1 MGYDK
6 GCGLMEEKIQEQS
19 NTNINRGKQQP
30 IMRGVVSETDR
41 LQKAMERT
49 SGKESGKENQKEETG
64 FSIQKQSIQK
74 ISGGERKT
82 GNIGLNELEK
92 QKLIEQYL
100 LQKNKNSPETNN
112 TKKSSPAAGSTLT
125 VPEKVLNK
133 LSGGLDALEETIEKT
148 PVIQEDNAENLATTE
163 INQGVGLLEKAEK
176 LAGKIPEHVLKK
188 KAIKEELERG
198 FEIGESLRQIGEN
211 GKTAREQIFQKN
223 EKAVRKI
230 ERKAEKRNRSESKKF
245 RKDLEKLDRKYNQK
259 IIQADSQKKAD
270 RLYEKKA
277 KEQLKADKKHTKKLS
292 KKTDKAAYKQVK
304 QHGGI
309 ESSAMAAMVSQTAMD
324 NRINKK
330 AYKQEVAQS
339 RKGISNGSHTSQLG
353 NTLKIRAGNIG
364 ENNRHIHMTTNPSRR
379 GERNTKILKKGEEK
393 ERTEKFIR
401 KQEKATGKK
410 AGKLEKKKQNRT
422 RKIENRAMI
431 RKAKMQFMVQTLL
444 DDKSSEKTAG
454 IELMKQIFAIRSRSL
469 VKRMA
474 GKAGHMILVILLGIV
489 QFFISV
495 LMSVLSLFITC
506 LFPVVLVG
514 VCVLTIYSAI
524 AYIGGFFN
532 TGGGGVLT
540 VAETEINLMDRAN
553 DLFDDFSSQIS
564 SYHNQSR
571 VVKNTETEY
580 VEETYTITY
589 PYSTKP
595 EKGDFLTGYFS
606 MISETQAGDLTNG
619 EDILPYLNINT
630 AVENNT
636 LNQVF
641 GQMNYFGT
649 ETYSETSRKELIGY
663 EQKKVVEQ
671 VMTGYRDITESH
683 SVSAD
688 NFIYDYGTAAGNG
701 SIYLGVDMED
711 SYESYIQLSD
721 EQLSQKRMYCYLYT
735 TSNNKIPL
743 GCELS
748 LDVTYKNNRNQDV
761 TVTLKMQVV
770 GIDTSGRNLYRN
782 APHIK
787 LFGKTVTKLDIAE
800 LLPVYR
806 MVLYQS
812 RRGIERFGNFKSQT
826 AYDYETTRQVPVYE
840 TRERYV
846 DDMDKPIYKTYTYKK
861 YSKPVYYL
869 SARVWYSRYS
879 SSLSEKQKETYQ
891 ECVELY
897 HNKTY

>member
-1 MGYDK
+1 
-6 GCGLMEEKIQEQS
+6 MEEKIQEQS

-64 FSIQKQSIQK
+64 FSMQKQSIQK

-112 TKKSSPAAGSTLT
+112 TKKSSPAAGSALT

-230 ERKAEKRNRSESKKF
+230 ERKAEKRNRSESKKL

-309 ESSAMAAMVSQTAMD
+309 ESAAMAAMVSQTAMD

-401 KQEKATGKK
+401 KQEKAAGKK

-474 GKAGHMILVILLGIV
+474 GKAGHMLLVMLLGIV

-540 VAETEINLMDRAN
+540 VAKTEINLMDRAN

-564 SYHNQSR
+564 SYRNQSR

-580 VEETYTITY
+580 IEETYTITY

-663 EQKKVVEQ
+663 EQKKVIEQ

-782 APHIK
+782 VPHIK

-846 DDMDKPIYKTYTYKK
+846 DDMDKPIYKTYIYKK

>member
-1 MGYDK
+1 
-6 GCGLMEEKIQEQS
+6 MEEKIQEQKYIG
-19 NTNINRGKQQP
+19 INSGKQQP
-30 IMRGVVSETDR
+30 VMRGVASETDR
-41 LQKAMERT
+41 LQKAIQRT
-49 SGKESGKENQKEETG
+49 SGKESGKENQKEENG
-64 FSIQKQSIQK
+64 FSMQELDIQK

-100 LQKNKNSPETNN
+100 LQKNKNSKETNN
-112 TKKSSPAAGSTLT
+112 PKKSSSAADSILT
-125 VPEKVLNK
+125 VPEKILDK

-163 INQGVGLLEKAEK
+163 INQSVELLEKAEK
-176 LAGKIPEHVLKK
+176 LGAKIPEHVLKK
-188 KAIKEELERG
+188 KMIKEELQRG
-198 FEIGESLRQIGEN
+198 FEIGESLRQTGEN

-223 EKAVRKI
+223 EKVIRKI
-230 ERKAEKRNRSESKKF
+230 EKKAEKRNRSESKKL
-245 RKDLEKLDRKYNQK
+245 RKDLEKLDKKYDQK

-270 RLYEKKA
+270 KLYKEKA
-277 KEQLKADKKHTKKLS
+277 KKQLKADKKHTQKLS

-304 QHGGI
+304 KHGGV
-309 ESSAMAAMVSQTAMD
+309 ESAAMAAMVSQMAMD
-324 NRINKK
+324 NRIKKK
-330 AYKQEVAQS
+330 AYKQEAAQS

-353 NTLKIRAGNIG
+353 DTLKIRAGNIG
-364 ENNRHIHMTTNPSRR
+364 ENNRHIHMTTAPSRR
-379 GERNTKILKKGEEK
+379 GEKNTKILKKGDEK
-393 ERTEKFIR
+393 KRTEKFIQ
-401 KQEKATGKK
+401 KQEKVSGKK
-410 AGKLEKKKQNRT
+410 AGKLEKKNQKRT

-444 DDKSSEKTAG
+444 SDEKNSEKTAG
-454 IELMKQIFAIRSRSL
+454 IELMKQIFTIRSRSL

-474 GKAGHMILVILLGIV
+474 GKAGHMLLIMLLGIV
-489 QFFISV
+489 QFFISM
-495 LMSVLSLFITC
+495 LMSVISLFITC

-514 VCVLTIYSAI
+514 ACVLTIYSAI

-532 TGGGGVLT
+532 TGGGGILT
-540 VAETEINLMDRAN
+540 VAETEINLMDKAN
-553 DLFDDFSSQIS
+553 DLFDDFSTQIS
-564 SYHNQSR
+564 SYQKSR
-571 VVKNTETEY
+571 VVKNTEFEY

-595 EKGDFLTGYFS
+595 QKGDFLTGYFS

-641 GQMNYFGT
+641 DQMNYFGT
-649 ETYSETSRKELIGY
+649 ETYSETSRREQIGY

-671 VMTGYRDITESH
+671 VMTGYQSITESH
-683 SVSAD
+683 SVSA
-688 NFIYDYGTAAGNG
+688 NSAIYDYGTAAGNG
-701 SIYLGVDMED
+701 SIYLGVDMTE

-748 LDVTYKNNRNQDV
+748 LDVSYKNSQNEDV
-761 TVTLKMQVV
+761 PVTLKMQVV
-770 GIDTSGRNLYRN
+770 GIDTSGKNLYRN
-782 APHIK
+782 SPHIK
-787 LFGKTVTKLDIAE
+787 LFGKTVTKLDITE
-800 LLPVYR
+800 LLSVYR
-806 MVLYQS
+806 MILVQN
-812 RRGIERFGNFKSQT
+812 RRGIERFGNFKSHT
-826 AYDYETTRQVPVYE
+826 TYDYETTRQVPVYE

-879 SSLSEKQKETYQ
+879 SSLSEKQKETYR

>member
-41 LQKAMERT
+41 LQKAMQKT
-49 SGKESGKENQKEETG
+49 SEKETWKENQKEETG

-230 ERKAEKRNRSESKKF
+230 ERKAEKRNRSESKKL

-292 KKTDKAAYKQVK
+292 KKTYKAAYKQVK

-309 ESSAMAAMVSQTAMD
+309 ESAVMAAMVSQTAMN

-379 GERNTKILKKGEEK
+379 GERNTKILKKGEKK

-474 GKAGHMILVILLGIV
+474 GKAGHMILVMLLGIV

-564 SYHNQSR
+564 SYRNQSR

-580 VEETYTITY
+580 IEETYTITY

-663 EQKKVVEQ
+663 EQKKVIEQ

-846 DDMDKPIYKTYTYKK
+846 DDMEKPIYKAYIYKK

-869 SARVWYSRYS
+869 SAKVWYSRYS

>member
-1 MGYDK
+1 M
-6 GCGLMEEKIQEQS
+6 
-19 NTNINRGKQQP
+19 
-30 IMRGVVSETDR
+30 
-41 LQKAMERT
+41 
-49 SGKESGKENQKEETG
+49 
-64 FSIQKQSIQK
+64 
-74 ISGGERKT
+74 
-82 GNIGLNELEK
+82 
-92 QKLIEQYL
+92 
-100 LQKNKNSPETNN
+100 
-112 TKKSSPAAGSTLT
+112 
-125 VPEKVLNK
+125 
-133 LSGGLDALEETIEKT
+133 
-148 PVIQEDNAENLATTE
+148 
-163 INQGVGLLEKAEK
+163 
-176 LAGKIPEHVLKK
+176 
-188 KAIKEELERG
+188 
-198 FEIGESLRQIGEN
+198 
-211 GKTAREQIFQKN
+211 
-223 EKAVRKI
+223 
-230 ERKAEKRNRSESKKF
+230 
-245 RKDLEKLDRKYNQK
+245 EKLDRKYNQK

-292 KKTDKAAYKQVK
+292 KKTYKAAYKQVK

-309 ESSAMAAMVSQTAMD
+309 ESAVMAAMVSQTAMN

-379 GERNTKILKKGEEK
+379 GERNTKILKKGEKK

-474 GKAGHMILVILLGIV
+474 GKAGHMILVMLLGIV

-564 SYHNQSR
+564 SYRNQSR

-580 VEETYTITY
+580 IEETYTITY

-663 EQKKVVEQ
+663 EQKKVIEQ

-846 DDMDKPIYKTYTYKK
+846 DDMEKPIYKAYIYKK

-869 SARVWYSRYS
+869 SAKVWYSRYS

>member
-1 MGYDK
+1 
-6 GCGLMEEKIQEQS
+6 MEEKIQGQS
-19 NTNINRGKQQP
+19 NININREKQQTV
-30 IMRGVVSETDR
+30 MRGVESETDR

-64 FSIQKQSIQK
+64 FSMQKQSIQK

-112 TKKSSPAAGSTLT
+112 TKKSSPAAGSALT

-230 ERKAEKRNRSESKKF
+230 ERKAEKRNRSESKKL

-277 KEQLKADKKHTKKLS
+277 KERLKADKKHTKKLS

-309 ESSAMAAMVSQTAMD
+309 ESAAMAAMVSQTAMD

-401 KQEKATGKK
+401 KQEKAAGKK

-454 IELMKQIFAIRSRSL
+454 IELMKQIFAIKSRSL

-474 GKAGHMILVILLGIV
+474 GKAGHMLLVMLLGIV

-846 DDMDKPIYKTYTYKK
+846 DDMEKPIYKTYIYKK

-869 SARVWYSRYS
+869 SAKVWYSRYS
-879 SSLSEKQKETYQ
+879 FSLSEKQKETYQ

>member
-1 MGYDK
+1 MGK
-6 GCGLMEEKIQEQS
+6 KIQGQS
-19 NTNINRGKQQP
+19 NININREKQQTV
-30 IMRGVVSETDR
+30 MRGVESETDR

-112 TKKSSPAAGSTLT
+112 TKKSSPAAGSALT

-230 ERKAEKRNRSESKKF
+230 ERKAEKRNRSESKKL

-309 ESSAMAAMVSQTAMD
+309 ESAAMAAMVSQTAMD

-401 KQEKATGKK
+401 KQEKAAGKK

-474 GKAGHMILVILLGIV
+474 GKAGHMILVMLLGIV

-564 SYHNQSR
+564 SYRNQSR

-671 VMTGYRDITESH
+671 VMIGYRDITESH

-711 SYESYIQLSD
+711 SYESYIQLSE

-846 DDMDKPIYKTYTYKK
+846 DDMEKPIYKTYIYKK

-869 SARVWYSRYS
+869 SAKVWYSRYS

>member
-1 MGYDK
+1 MGK
-6 GCGLMEEKIQEQS
+6 KIQGQS
-19 NTNINRGKQQP
+19 NININREKQQTV
-30 IMRGVVSETDR
+30 MRGVESETDR

-112 TKKSSPAAGSTLT
+112 TKKSSPAAGSALT

-223 EKAVRKI
+223 EKAVHKI
-230 ERKAEKRNRSESKKF
+230 ERKAEKRNRSESKKL

-270 RLYEKKA
+270 KLYEKKA

-304 QHGGI
+304 QHGGV
-309 ESSAMAAMVSQTAMD
+309 ESAAMAAMVSQTAMD

-401 KQEKATGKK
+401 KQEKAAGKK

-474 GKAGHMILVILLGIV
+474 GKAGHMLLVMLLGIV

-564 SYHNQSR
+564 SYRNQSR

-595 EKGDFLTGYFS
+595 EKGDFLTGYFT

-787 LFGKTVTKLDIAE
+787 LFGKTVTKLDITE

-846 DDMDKPIYKTYTYKK
+846 DDMDKPIYKTYIYKK

>member
-1 MGYDK
+1 
-6 GCGLMEEKIQEQS
+6 MEEKIQEQS

-41 LQKAMERT
+41 LQKAMQKT
-49 SGKESGKENQKEETG
+49 SEKETWKENQKEETG

-112 TKKSSPAAGSTLT
+112 TKKSSPAAGSALT

-148 PVIQEDNAENLATTE
+148 PMIQEDNAENLATTE

-309 ESSAMAAMVSQTAMD
+309 ESAAMAAMVSQTAMD

-401 KQEKATGKK
+401 KQEKAAGKK

-474 GKAGHMILVILLGIV
+474 GKAGHMLLVMLLGIV

-540 VAETEINLMDRAN
+540 VAETEINLMEKAN
-553 DLFDDFSSQIS
+553 DLFDDFSGQIS
-564 SYHNQSR
+564 SYQNQSR
-571 VVKNTETEY
+571 VVKNTKTEY
-580 VEETYTITY
+580 VQETYTITY

-595 EKGDFLTGYFS
+595 QKGDFLTGYFS
-606 MISETQAGDLTNG
+606 MISETQVGDLTNG

-641 GQMNYFGT
+641 GQMNYFGP
-649 ETYSETSRKELIGY
+649 ETYHETSRRELIGY

-671 VMTGYRDITESH
+671 VMTGYKDITESH
-683 SVSAD
+683 SVPAD
-688 NFIYDYGTAAGNG
+688 SFIYDYGTVAGNG

-711 SYESYIQLSD
+711 TYESYIQISD

-770 GIDTSGRNLYRN
+770 GIDTSGKNLYRN

-787 LFGKTVTKLDIAE
+787 LFGKTVTKLDITE

-812 RRGIERFGNFKSQT
+812 KRGIERFGNFKSQT

-846 DDMDKPIYKTYTYKK
+846 DDMEKPIYKTYTYKK
-861 YSKPVYYL
+861 YNKPVYYL

-891 ECVELY
+891 QCVELY

>member
-1 MGYDK
+1 
-6 GCGLMEEKIQEQS
+6 MEEKIQGQS
-19 NTNINRGKQQP
+19 NTNINHGKQP
-30 IMRGVVSETDR
+30 VIRGVVSETDR
-41 LQKAMERT
+41 LHKAMERT
-49 SGKESGKENQKEETG
+49 SGEK
-64 FSIQKQSIQK
+64 
-74 ISGGERKT
+74 RKT

-92 QKLIEQYL
+92 QKLIEQYIV
-100 LQKNKNSPETNN
+100 QKNKNSSETKNP
-112 TKKSSPAAGSTLT
+112 KKSSLAGSSALTL
-125 VPEKVLNK
+125 PEYALDK

-163 INQGVGLLEKAEK
+163 INQSVELLEKTEK

-188 KAIKEELERG
+188 KAIKEELKRG
-198 FEIGESLRQIGEN
+198 FEIGESLRQTGEN

-223 EKAVRKI
+223 EKAVCKI
-230 ERKAEKRNRSESKKF
+230 ERKAEKRNRSESKKLG
-245 RKDLEKLDRKYNQK
+245 KDLEKLERKYNQK

-304 QHGGI
+304 KHGGV
-309 ESSAMAAMVSQTAMD
+309 ESAAMAAMVSQTAMD

-330 AYKQEVAQS
+330 TYKQEVIKN
-339 RKGISNGSHTSQLG
+339 RKGISNGSHTSQSG
-353 NTLKIRAGNIG
+353 DTLKIRAGNIG

-393 ERTEKFIR
+393 ERTEKFIQ
-401 KQEKATGKK
+401 KQEKAAGKK
-410 AGKLEKKKQNRT
+410 VGKLERKKQNRT

-474 GKAGHMILVILLGIV
+474 GKAGHMLLVMLLGIV

-564 SYHNQSR
+564 SYRNQSR

-595 EKGDFLTGYFS
+595 EKGDFLTGYFT

-787 LFGKTVTKLDIAE
+787 LFGKTVTKLDITE

-846 DDMDKPIYKTYTYKK
+846 DDMDKPIYKTYIYKK

>member
-1 MGYDK
+1 
-6 GCGLMEEKIQEQS
+6 MEEKIQGQS
-19 NTNINRGKQQP
+19 NTNINRGKQP
-30 IMRGVVSETDR
+30 VIRGVVSETDR
-41 LQKAMERT
+41 LHKAMERT
-49 SGKESGKENQKEETG
+49 SGEK
-64 FSIQKQSIQK
+64 
-74 ISGGERKT
+74 RKT

-92 QKLIEQYL
+92 QKLIEQYIV
-100 LQKNKNSPETNN
+100 QKNKNSSETKNP
-112 TKKSSPAAGSTLT
+112 KKSSLAGSSALTL
-125 VPEKVLNK
+125 PEKALDK

-163 INQGVGLLEKAEK
+163 INQSVELLEKTEK

-188 KAIKEELERG
+188 KAIKEELKRG
-198 FEIGESLRQIGEN
+198 FEIGESLRQTGEN

-223 EKAVRKI
+223 EKAVCKI
-230 ERKAEKRNRSESKKF
+230 ERKAEKRNRSESKKLG
-245 RKDLEKLDRKYNQK
+245 KDLEKLERKYNQK

-304 QHGGI
+304 KHGGV
-309 ESSAMAAMVSQTAMD
+309 ESAAMAAMVSQTAMD

-330 AYKQEVAQS
+330 TYKQEVIKN
-339 RKGISNGSHTSQLG
+339 RKGISNGSHTSQSG
-353 NTLKIRAGNIG
+353 DTLKIRAGNIG

-393 ERTEKFIR
+393 ERTEKFIQ
-401 KQEKATGKK
+401 KQEKAAGKK
-410 AGKLEKKKQNRT
+410 VGKLERKKQNRT

-444 DDKSSEKTAG
+444 SDEKNSEKTAG

-474 GKAGHMILVILLGIV
+474 GKAGHMILVMLLGIV

-532 TGGGGVLT
+532 TGGRGVLT

-553 DLFDDFSSQIS
+553 DLFDDFSGQIS
-564 SYHNQSR
+564 SYQNQSR

-619 EDILPYLNINT
+619 NDILPYLNINT

-649 ETYSETSRKELIGY
+649 ETYSETSRRELIGY
-663 EQKKVVEQ
+663 EQKKVTKQ
-671 VMTGYRDITESH
+671 VMTGYQSITESH
-683 SVSAD
+683 SVPAD
-688 NFIYDYGTAAGNG
+688 SPIYDYGTAAGNG
-701 SIYLGVDMED
+701 SIYLGVDMIE
-711 SYESYIQLSD
+711 SYEEYIQLPA
-721 EQLSQKRMYCYLYT
+721 ELLSEKRMYCYLYT

-748 LDVTYKNNRNQDV
+748 LDVSYKNSQNEDV
-761 TVTLKMQVV
+761 PVTLKMQVV

-782 APHIK
+782 SPHIK
-787 LFGKTVTKLDIAE
+787 LFNQTLTNLEGPE
-800 LLPVYR
+800 LLQAYKVLVYR
-806 MVLYQS
+806 
-812 RRGIERFGNFKSQT
+812 RTKGIDRFGNFKSLT
-826 AYDYETTRQVPVYE
+826 AYTYETTRQVPVYE

-846 DDMDKPIYKTYTYKK
+846 DDMEKPIYKTYIYKK

-879 SSLSEKQKETYQ
+879 SFLSEKQKETYQ

>member
-1 MGYDK
+1 
-6 GCGLMEEKIQEQS
+6 MEEKIQEQS

-41 LQKAMERT
+41 LQKAMQKT
-49 SGKESGKENQKEETG
+49 SEKETWKENQKEETG
-64 FSIQKQSIQK
+64 FSMQKQSIQK

-112 TKKSSPAAGSTLT
+112 TKKSSPAAGSALT

-292 KKTDKAAYKQVK
+292 KKTNKAAYKQVK

-309 ESSAMAAMVSQTAMD
+309 ESAAMAAMVSQTAMD

-339 RKGISNGSHTSQLG
+339 RKGISDGSHTSQLG

-401 KQEKATGKK
+401 KQEKAAGKK

-474 GKAGHMILVILLGIV
+474 GKAGHMLLVMLLGIV

-564 SYHNQSR
+564 SYQDQSR

-787 LFGKTVTKLDIAE
+787 LFGKTVTKLDITE

-846 DDMDKPIYKTYTYKK
+846 DDMDKPIYKTYIYKK

-869 SARVWYSRYS
+869 SAKVWYSRYS

>member
-6 GCGLMEEKIQEQS
+6 GCGLVEEKIQEQK
-19 NTNINRGKQQP
+19 NIGINSGKQQP
-30 IMRGVVSETDR
+30 VMRGVVSETDR
-41 LQKAMERT
+41 LQKAMQRT
-49 SGKESGKENQKEETG
+49 SGQASGKENQKEENS
-64 FSIQKQSIQK
+64 FSMQELDIQK
-74 ISGGERKT
+74 ISGEERKT
-82 GNIGLNELEK
+82 RNIGLNELEK

-100 LQKNKNSPETNN
+100 LQKNKNSKETNN
-112 TKKSSPAAGSTLT
+112 SKKSSPAADSILT
-125 VPEKVLNK
+125 VPEKVLDK

-163 INQGVGLLEKAEK
+163 INQSVELLEKAEK
-176 LAGKIPEHVLKK
+176 LGAKIPEHILKK
-188 KAIKEELERG
+188 KAIKEELDRG

-223 EKAVRKI
+223 EKVIRKI
-230 ERKAEKRNRSESKKF
+230 EKKADKRNQSESKKL
-245 RKDLEKLDRKYNQK
+245 RKDLEKLDKKYDQK

-270 RLYEKKA
+270 KLYKKKEKK
-277 KEQLKADKKHTKKLS
+277 QLKANKKHTEKLS

-304 QHGGI
+304 KHGGV
-309 ESSAMAAMVSQTAMD
+309 ESAAMAAMVSQTAMD
-324 NRINKK
+324 NRIKKK

-339 RKGISNGSHTSQLG
+339 RKGISKGSHTSQLG
-353 NTLKIRAGNIG
+353 DTLKIRAGNIG
-364 ENNRHIHMTTNPSRR
+364 ENNRHIHMTTAPSRW
-379 GERNTKILKKGEEK
+379 GEKNTKILKKGDEK
-393 ERTEKFIR
+393 ERTEKFIQ
-401 KQEKATGKK
+401 KQEKEAGKK
-410 AGKLEKKKQNRT
+410 AGKLEKKNQKRT

-444 DDKSSEKTAG
+444 SDEKNSEKTAG
-454 IELMKQIFAIRSRSL
+454 IELMKQLFTIRSRSL

-474 GKAGHMILVILLGIV
+474 GKAGHMIFIMLLGIV
-489 QFFISV
+489 QFFISM
-495 LMSVLSLFITC
+495 LMSVISLFITC

-514 VCVLTIYSAI
+514 ACVLTIYSAI

-540 VAETEINLMDRAN
+540 VAETEINLMDKAN
-553 DLFDDFSSQIS
+553 DLFDDFSTQIS
-564 SYHNQSR
+564 SYQKSR

-595 EKGDFLTGYFS
+595 QKGDFLTGYFS

-630 AVENNT
+630 VVENNMLT
-636 LNQVF
+636 QVF
-641 GQMNYFGT
+641 DQMNYFGT

-663 EQKKVVEQ
+663 EQKKVMEQ
-671 VMTGYRDITESH
+671 VMTGYQSITESR
-683 SVSAD
+683 SVSA
-688 NFIYDYGTAAGNG
+688 NSAIYDYGTAAGNG
-701 SIYLGVDMED
+701 SIYLGVDMTE

-761 TVTLKMQVV
+761 PVTLKMQVV
-770 GIDTSGRNLYRN
+770 GIDTSGENLYRN
-782 APHIK
+782 SPHIK
-787 LFGKTVTKLDIAE
+787 LFNQTLANLEGPE
-800 LLPVYR
+800 LLQAYKVLVYR
-806 MVLYQS
+806 
-812 RRGIERFGNFKSQT
+812 RTKGIDRFGNFKSLT
-826 AYDYETTRQVPVYE
+826 AYTYETTRQIPVYE

-846 DDMDKPIYKTYTYKK
+846 DDMEKPIYKTYTYKK

-879 SSLSEKQKETYQ
+879 SSLSEKQKETYR

>member
-1 MGYDK
+1 
-6 GCGLMEEKIQEQS
+6 MEEKIQEQS

>member
-1 MGYDK
+1 
-6 GCGLMEEKIQEQS
+6 MEEKIQEQS

-41 LQKAMERT
+41 LQKAMEKT
-49 SGKESGKENQKEETG
+49 SEKETWKENQKEETG

-112 TKKSSPAAGSTLT
+112 TKKSSPAAGSALT

-309 ESSAMAAMVSQTAMD
+309 ESAAMAAMVSQTAMD

-401 KQEKATGKK
+401 KQEKAAGKK

-474 GKAGHMILVILLGIV
+474 GKAGHMLLVMLLGIV

-564 SYHNQSR
+564 SYRNQSR

-595 EKGDFLTGYFS
+595 EKGDFLTGYFT

-787 LFGKTVTKLDIAE
+787 LFGKTVTKLDITE

-846 DDMDKPIYKTYTYKK
+846 DDMDKPIYKTYIYKK

>member
-1 MGYDK
+1 
-6 GCGLMEEKIQEQS
+6 
-19 NTNINRGKQQP
+19 
-30 IMRGVVSETDR
+30 
-41 LQKAMERT
+41 MERT
-49 SGKESGKENQKEETG
+49 SGEK
-64 FSIQKQSIQK
+64 
-74 ISGGERKT
+74 RKT

-92 QKLIEQYL
+92 QKLIEQYIV
-100 LQKNKNSPETNN
+100 QKNKNSSETKNP
-112 TKKSSPAAGSTLT
+112 KKSSLAGSSALTL
-125 VPEKVLNK
+125 PEKALDK

-163 INQGVGLLEKAEK
+163 INQSVELLEKTEK

-188 KAIKEELERG
+188 KAIKEELKRG
-198 FEIGESLRQIGEN
+198 FEIGESLRQTGEN

-223 EKAVRKI
+223 EKAVCKI
-230 ERKAEKRNRSESKKF
+230 ERKAEKRNRSESKKLG
-245 RKDLEKLDRKYNQK
+245 KDLEKLERKYNQK

-304 QHGGI
+304 QHGGV
-309 ESSAMAAMVSQTAMD
+309 ESAAMAAMVSQTAMD

-393 ERTEKFIR
+393 ERTEKFIQ
-401 KQEKATGKK
+401 KQEKAAGKK
-410 AGKLEKKKQNRT
+410 VGKLERKKQNRT

-474 GKAGHMILVILLGIV
+474 GKAGHMLLVMLLGIV

-564 SYHNQSR
+564 SYRNQSR

-595 EKGDFLTGYFS
+595 EKGDFLTGYFT

-630 AVENNT
+630 AVENNI

-649 ETYSETSRKELIGY
+649 ETYSETSRRELIGY
-663 EQKKVVEQ
+663 EQKKITEQ

-701 SIYLGVDMED
+701 SIYLGVDMIE
-711 SYESYIQLSD
+711 SYEEYIQLPA
-721 EQLSQKRMYCYLYT
+721 ELLSEKRMYCYLYT

-748 LDVTYKNNRNQDV
+748 LDVSYKNSQNEDV
-761 TVTLKMQVV
+761 PVTLKMQVV

-782 APHIK
+782 SPHIK
-787 LFGKTVTKLDIAE
+787 LFNQTLTNLEGPE
-800 LLPVYR
+800 LLQAYKVLVYR
-806 MVLYQS
+806 
-812 RRGIERFGNFKSQT
+812 RTKGIDRFGNFKSLT
-826 AYDYETTRQVPVYE
+826 AYTYETTRQVPVYE

-846 DDMDKPIYKTYTYKK
+846 DDMEKPIYKTYIYKK

>member
-1 MGYDK
+1 
-6 GCGLMEEKIQEQS
+6 MEEKIQEQS
-19 NTNINRGKQQP
+19 NTNINRGKQP
-30 IMRGVVSETDR
+30 VMRGVVSETDR
-41 LQKAMERT
+41 LQKAMQKT

-64 FSIQKQSIQK
+64 FSMREPNTQK

-92 QKLIEQYL
+92 QKLIEQYI
-100 LQKNKNSPETNN
+100 LQKNKNSSETKNP
-112 TKKSSPAAGSTLT
+112 KKSSLAGSDVLT
-125 VPEKVLNK
+125 VPEKVLDK
-133 LSGGLDALEETIEKT
+133 LSGGLDALEETIEKI
-148 PVIQEDNAENLATTE
+148 PVIQENDAENLAAAE
-163 INQGVGLLEKAEK
+163 INQSVELLEKAEK
-176 LAGKIPEHVLKK
+176 LAAKIPEHILKK

-198 FEIGESLRQIGEN
+198 FEIGESLRQMGEN
-211 GKTAREQIFQKN
+211 GKTAREQIFQENQK
-223 EKAVRKI
+223 VIRKI
-230 ERKAEKRNRSESKKF
+230 EKKAEKRNRSESKKL
-245 RKDLEKLDRKYNQK
+245 RKNLEKIDRKYDQK
-259 IIQADSQKKAD
+259 IRQADSQKKAD
-270 RLYEKKA
+270 RLYKEKA
-277 KEQLKADKKHTKKLS
+277 KKQLKADKKHTEKLS
-292 KKTDKAAYKQVK
+292 KKTDKAAYKQIK
-304 QHGGI
+304 KHGGV
-309 ESSAMAAMVSQTAMD
+309 ESAAMAAMVSQTAMD

-330 AYKQEVAQS
+330 AYKQEVTQN
-339 RKGISNGSHTSQLG
+339 RKGISNGSHTSQSG
-353 NTLKIRAGNIG
+353 DTLKIRAGNIG
-364 ENNRHIHMTTNPSRR
+364 ENNRHIHMTANPSRR
-379 GERNTKILKKGEEK
+379 GEKNTKILRKGNEK
-393 ERTEKFIR
+393 ERTEKFIQ
-401 KQEKATGKK
+401 KQEKAAGKK
-410 AGKLEKKKQNRT
+410 VGKLEKKKQNRT

-444 DDKSSEKTAG
+444 SDGKNSEKTAG
-454 IELMKQIFAIRSRSL
+454 IELMKQIFMIKSRSL
-469 VKRMA
+469 AKRIA
-474 GKAGHMILVILLGIV
+474 GKAGHMILILLLGIV
-489 QFFISV
+489 QFFISM
-495 LMSVLSLFITC
+495 LMSVISLFITC

-514 VCVLTIYSAI
+514 ACVLTIYSAI
-524 AYIGGFFN
+524 AYIGGFFD

-540 VAETEINLMDRAN
+540 VAETEINLMDKAN
-553 DLFDDFSSQIS
+553 DLFGDFSSQIS
-564 SYHNQSR
+564 SYQNQSR

-580 VEETYTITY
+580 VQETYTITY

-595 EKGDFLTGYFS
+595 QKGDFLTGYFS

-641 GQMNYFGT
+641 GQMNYFGP
-649 ETYSETSRKELIGY
+649 ETYRETSRRELIGY

-671 VMTGYRDITESH
+671 VMTGYKDITESH
-683 SVSAD
+683 SVPAD
-688 NFIYDYGTAAGNG
+688 SFIYDYGTVAGNG

-711 SYESYIQLSD
+711 TYESYIQISD

-770 GIDTSGRNLYRN
+770 GIDTSGKNLYRN

-787 LFGKTVTKLDIAE
+787 LFGKTVTKLDITE

-812 RRGIERFGNFKSQT
+812 KRGIERFGNFKSQT

-846 DDMDKPIYKTYTYKK
+846 DDMEKPIYKTYTYKK

-879 SSLSEKQKETYQ
+879 SLLSEKQKETYQ

>member
-6 GCGLMEEKIQEQS
+6 GCGLMGKKIQGQS
-19 NTNINRGKQQP
+19 NININREKQQTV
-30 IMRGVVSETDR
+30 MRGVESETDR

-49 SGKESGKENQKEETG
+49 SGKESGKENQKEETS

-74 ISGGERKT
+74 ISGRERKT

-112 TKKSSPAAGSTLT
+112 TKKSSPAAGSALT

-230 ERKAEKRNRSESKKF
+230 ERKAEKRNRSESKKL

-309 ESSAMAAMVSQTAMD
+309 ESAAMAAMVSQTAMD

-379 GERNTKILKKGEEK
+379 GERNTKILKKGEKK

-474 GKAGHMILVILLGIV
+474 GKAGHMILVMLLGIV

-564 SYHNQSR
+564 SYRNQSR

-595 EKGDFLTGYFS
+595 EKGDFLTGYFT

-683 SVSAD
+683 SVPAD
-688 NFIYDYGTAAGNG
+688 SPIYDYGTAAGNG

-787 LFGKTVTKLDIAE
+787 LFGKTVTKLDITE

-846 DDMDKPIYKTYTYKK
+846 DDMDKPIYKTYIYKK

-869 SARVWYSRYS
+869 SAKVWYSRYS

>member
-1 MGYDK
+1 MGK
-6 GCGLMEEKIQEQS
+6 KIQGQS
-19 NTNINRGKQQP
+19 NININREKQQTV
-30 IMRGVVSETDR
+30 MRGVESETDR

-82 GNIGLNELEK
+82 RNIGLNELEK

-112 TKKSSPAAGSTLT
+112 TKKSSPAAGSALT

-230 ERKAEKRNRSESKKF
+230 ERKAEKRNRSESKKL

-309 ESSAMAAMVSQTAMD
+309 ESAAMAAMVSQTAMD

-401 KQEKATGKK
+401 KQEKAAGKK

-474 GKAGHMILVILLGIV
+474 GKAGHMILVMLLGIV

-564 SYHNQSR
+564 SYRNQSR

-671 VMTGYRDITESH
+671 VMIGYRDITESH

-711 SYESYIQLSD
+711 SYESYIQLSE

-846 DDMDKPIYKTYTYKK
+846 DDMEKPIYKTYIYKK

-869 SARVWYSRYS
+869 SAKVWYSRYS

>member
-1 MGYDK
+1 
-6 GCGLMEEKIQEQS
+6 MEEKIQGQS
-19 NTNINRGKQQP
+19 NTNINRGKQP
-30 IMRGVVSETDR
+30 VIRGVVSETDR
-41 LQKAMERT
+41 LHKAMERT
-49 SGKESGKENQKEETG
+49 SGEK
-64 FSIQKQSIQK
+64 
-74 ISGGERKT
+74 RKT

-92 QKLIEQYL
+92 QKLIEQYIV
-100 LQKNKNSPETNN
+100 QKNKNSSETKNP
-112 TKKSSPAAGSTLT
+112 KKSSLAGSSALTL
-125 VPEKVLNK
+125 PEKALDK

-163 INQGVGLLEKAEK
+163 INQSVELLEKTEK

-188 KAIKEELERG
+188 KAIKEELKRG
-198 FEIGESLRQIGEN
+198 FEIGESLRQTGEN
-211 GKTAREQIFQKN
+211 GKTAREQIFQEN
-223 EKAVRKI
+223 EKAVCKI
-230 ERKAEKRNRSESKKF
+230 EKKAEKRNRSESKKLG
-245 RKDLEKLDRKYNQK
+245 KDLEKLERKYNQK

-304 QHGGI
+304 KHGGV
-309 ESSAMAAMVSQTAMD
+309 ESAAMAAMVSQTAMD

-330 AYKQEVAQS
+330 TYKQEVIKN
-339 RKGISNGSHTSQLG
+339 RKGISNGSHTSQSG
-353 NTLKIRAGNIG
+353 DTLKIRAGNIG

-393 ERTEKFIR
+393 ERTEKFIQ
-401 KQEKATGKK
+401 KQEKAAGKK
-410 AGKLEKKKQNRT
+410 VGKLERKKQNRT

-444 DDKSSEKTAG
+444 SDEKNSEKTAG

-474 GKAGHMILVILLGIV
+474 GKAGHMILVMLLGIV

-532 TGGGGVLT
+532 TGGRGVLT

-553 DLFDDFSSQIS
+553 DLFDDFSGQIS
-564 SYHNQSR
+564 SYQNQSR

-619 EDILPYLNINT
+619 NDILPYLNINT

-649 ETYSETSRKELIGY
+649 ETYSETSRRELIGY
-663 EQKKVVEQ
+663 EQKKVTEQ
-671 VMTGYRDITESH
+671 VMTGYQSITESH
-683 SVSAD
+683 SVPAD
-688 NFIYDYGTAAGNG
+688 SPIYDYGTAAGNG
-701 SIYLGVDMED
+701 SIYLGVDMIE
-711 SYESYIQLSD
+711 SYEEYIQLPA
-721 EQLSQKRMYCYLYT
+721 ELLSEKRMYCYLYT

-748 LDVTYKNNRNQDV
+748 LDVSYKNSQNEDV
-761 TVTLKMQVV
+761 PVTLKMQVV

-782 APHIK
+782 SPHIK
-787 LFGKTVTKLDIAE
+787 LFNQTLTNLEGPE
-800 LLPVYR
+800 LLQAYKVLVYR
-806 MVLYQS
+806 
-812 RRGIERFGNFKSQT
+812 RTKGIDRFGNFKSLT
-826 AYDYETTRQVPVYE
+826 AYTYETTRQVPVYE

-846 DDMDKPIYKTYTYKK
+846 DDMEKPIYKTYIYKK

-879 SSLSEKQKETYQ
+879 SFLSEKQKETYQ

>member
-1 MGYDK
+1 
-6 GCGLMEEKIQEQS
+6 MEEKIQEQS

-30 IMRGVVSETDR
+30 IMRGVISETDR
-41 LQKAMERT
+41 LQKAM
-49 SGKESGKENQKEETG
+49 
-64 FSIQKQSIQK
+64 QKQSIQK

-148 PVIQEDNAENLATTE
+148 PLIQEDNAENLATTE

-198 FEIGESLRQIGEN
+198 FEIGQSLRQIGEN

-230 ERKAEKRNRSESKKF
+230 ERKAEKRNRSESKKL

-309 ESSAMAAMVSQTAMD
+309 ESAAMAAMVSQTAMD

-401 KQEKATGKK
+401 KQEKAAGKK

-474 GKAGHMILVILLGIV
+474 GKAGHMLLVMLLGIV

-564 SYHNQSR
+564 SYRNQSR

-595 EKGDFLTGYFS
+595 EKGDFLTGYFT
-606 MISETQAGDLTNG
+606 MISEIQAGDLTNG

-688 NFIYDYGTAAGNG
+688 NFIYDYGTVAGNG

-711 SYESYIQLSD
+711 SYESYIQLSE

-846 DDMDKPIYKTYTYKK
+846 DDMEKPIYKTYIYKK

-869 SARVWYSRYS
+869 SAKVWYSRYS

>member
-1 MGYDK
+1 
-6 GCGLMEEKIQEQS
+6 MEEKIQEQS
-19 NTNINRGKQQP
+19 NTNINCGKQQP
-30 IMRGVVSETDR
+30 IMRGVESETDR
-41 LQKAMERT
+41 LQKAMQRT
-49 SGKESGKENQKEETG
+49 SGEK
-64 FSIQKQSIQK
+64 
-74 ISGGERKT
+74 RKT
-82 GNIGLNELEK
+82 GSIGLNELQK

-112 TKKSSPAAGSTLT
+112 PKKSSPAAGNTLT

-133 LSGGLDALEETIEKT
+133 LSGGLDALEEAIEKT

-163 INQGVGLLEKAEK
+163 INQGVELLEKTEK

-188 KAIKEELERG
+188 KAIKEELKRG
-198 FEIGESLRQIGEN
+198 FEIGESLRQTGEN

-223 EKAVRKI
+223 EKAVCKI
-230 ERKAEKRNRSESKKF
+230 EKKAEKRNRSESKKLG
-245 RKDLEKLDRKYNQK
+245 KDLEKLERKYNQK
-259 IIQADSQKKAD
+259 IIQADSQKKVD

-304 QHGGI
+304 KHGGI
-309 ESSAMAAMVSQTAMD
+309 ESVAMAAMVSQTAMD

-330 AYKQEVAQS
+330 TYKQEVVKN
-339 RKGISNGSHTSQLG
+339 RKGISNGSHTSQSG
-353 NTLKIRAGNIG
+353 DTLKIRAGNIG

-393 ERTEKFIR
+393 ERTEKFIQ
-401 KQEKATGKK
+401 KQEKAAGKK
-410 AGKLEKKKQNRT
+410 VGKLEKKKQNRT

-444 DDKSSEKTAG
+444 SDEKNSEKTAG

-474 GKAGHMILVILLGIV
+474 GKTGHMILVMLLGIV
-489 QFFISV
+489 QFFISI

-532 TGGGGVLT
+532 TGGGGALT
-540 VAETEINLMDRAN
+540 VAETEINLMEKAN
-553 DLFDDFSSQIS
+553 DLFDDFSGQIS
-564 SYHNQSR
+564 SYQNQSR
-571 VVKNTETEY
+571 VVKNTKTEY
-580 VEETYTITY
+580 VQETYTITY

-595 EKGDFLTGYFS
+595 QKGDFLTGYFS
-606 MISETQAGDLTNG
+606 MISETQVGDLTNG

-641 GQMNYFGT
+641 GQMNYFGP
-649 ETYSETSRKELIGY
+649 ETYHETSRRELIGY

-671 VMTGYRDITESH
+671 VMTGYKDITESH
-683 SVSAD
+683 SVPAD
-688 NFIYDYGTAAGNG
+688 SFIYDYGTVAGNG

-711 SYESYIQLSD
+711 TYESYIQISD

-770 GIDTSGRNLYRN
+770 GIDTSGKNLYRN

-787 LFGKTVTKLDIAE
+787 LFGKTVTKLDITE

-812 RRGIERFGNFKSQT
+812 KRGIERFGNFKSQT

-846 DDMDKPIYKTYTYKK
+846 DDMEKPIYKTYTYKK
-861 YSKPVYYL
+861 YNKPVYYL

-891 ECVELY
+891 QCVELY

>member
-1 MGYDK
+1 
-6 GCGLMEEKIQEQS
+6 MEEKIQEQS

-41 LQKAMERT
+41 LQKAMQKT
-49 SGKESGKENQKEETG
+49 SEKETWKENQKEETG

-230 ERKAEKRNRSESKKF
+230 ERKAEKRNRSESKKL

-292 KKTDKAAYKQVK
+292 KKTYKAAYKQVK

-309 ESSAMAAMVSQTAMD
+309 ESAVMAAMVSQTAMN

-379 GERNTKILKKGEEK
+379 GERNTKILKKGEKK

-474 GKAGHMILVILLGIV
+474 GKAGHMILVMLLGIV

-564 SYHNQSR
+564 SYRNQSR

-580 VEETYTITY
+580 IEETYTITY

-663 EQKKVVEQ
+663 EQKKVIEQ

-846 DDMDKPIYKTYTYKK
+846 DDMEKPIYKAYIYKK

-869 SARVWYSRYS
+869 SAKVWYSRYS